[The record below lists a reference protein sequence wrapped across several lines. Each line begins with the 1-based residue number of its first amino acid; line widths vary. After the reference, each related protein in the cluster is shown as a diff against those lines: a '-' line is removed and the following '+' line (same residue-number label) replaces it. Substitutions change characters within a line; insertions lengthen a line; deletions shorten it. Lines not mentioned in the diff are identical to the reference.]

1 LSRVS
6 RVEES
11 NRRAACGMDLGRGR
25 VRHDCGEK
33 RGGRYFVKSS
43 PSGCGSRA
51 VCAVLWGALL
61 VRRRRCERNNRSHGS
76 RSALRGPG
84 FHVQSLTLYL
94 DGKAKAEREVPGGRY
109 SLAIISYIVSNREL
123 DRALRSDEKVAT
135 PQEQELKKEALHLP
149 ACIPLMFQRPAPQH
163 TATAERLHL
172 C

>member
-1 LSRVS
+1 
-6 RVEES
+6 
-11 NRRAACGMDLGRGR
+11 M
-25 VRHDCGEK
+25 
-33 RGGRYFVKSS
+33 KSS

-51 VCAVLWGALL
+51 RCALCCGAHT
-61 VRRRRCERNNRSHGS
+61 VGEK
-76 RSALRGPG
+76 APLRAQQPIARVSQRAPG
-84 FHVQSLTLYL
+84 TGLHVQSLTLYL

-123 DRALRSDEKVAT
+123 DRALPALRSDEKVAT

-172 C
+172 F

>member
-1 LSRVS
+1 MRCAVGRTVGEKAPLRAQQPIARVS
-6 RVEES
+6 Q
-11 NRRAACGMDLGRGR
+11 RA
-25 VRHDCGEK
+25 
-33 RGGRYFVKSS
+33 
-43 PSGCGSRA
+43 
-51 VCAVLWGALL
+51 
-61 VRRRRCERNNRSHGS
+61 
-76 RSALRGPG
+76 PG
-84 FHVQSLTLYL
+84 TGLHVQSLTLYL